1 MSSCDLR
8 RSSAEFF
15 LISRAAELFIFVV
28 TAMCTNVCVC
38 AFLVACSPLNNDAV
52 HLSHTSD

>member
-15 LISRAAELFIFVV
+15 LISRAAELFIFV